1 MINKVLKLFPIL
13 IISVL
18 ISMNLSNSVY
28 AVDESIAC
36 RVDFGKTYP
45 ITPSN
50 PLPGQEITIQPV
62 IKDITYPIA
71 MVSFVIEYD
80 STKIEYVSKEGTDDW
95 DLDLDGTT
103 FIATTKTKEPTA
115 KTGKLGTIKLKV
127 KDDATKSDTALKFT
141 KVSVVGDDYNPIT
154 IEDISIIINISSK
167 DDQYVNPPA
176 DTNNEEQVNN
186 NNNNEN
192 TNNENN
198 NNENNNN
205 INNNNENNNN
215 NANSNNNN
223 KEQQTQKPST
233 STDVDNS
240 KIVVINGNI
249 NSGSSTKA
257 ESSSKD
263 SSTTN
268 KSLPKTGITTICTGA
283 IVIALIGMVASFMA
297 YRKYKNI

>member
-127 KDDATKSDTALKFT
+127 KDNATKSDTALKFT

-186 NNNNEN
+186 NNNNN
-192 TNNENN
+192 NNENN

-240 KIVVINGNI
+240 KIVVINRNT
-249 NSGSSTKA
+249 NNGSSTKA
-257 ESSSKD
+257 ESSNKD
-263 SSTTN
+263 ASTTN
-268 KSLPKTGITTICTGA
+268 KSLPDTGLTMIYT
-283 IVIALIGMVASFMA
+283 IVIAVILIGMGASFIA

>member
-1 MINKVLKLFPIL
+1 MINKVLKLFAVL

-50 PLPGQEITIQPV
+50 PLPGQEVTIQPV

-71 MVSFVIEYD
+71 TVSFVIEYD

-95 DLDLDGTT
+95 NLDLDGTT
-103 FIATTKTKEPTA
+103 FIATTKTKESTT

-127 KDDATKSDTALKFT
+127 KDDATKSDTVLKFT
-141 KVSVVGDDYNPIT
+141 KVSAVGDDYNPIT
-154 IEDISIIINISSK
+154 IEDISIIINITSK
-167 DDQYVNPPA
+167 EDQYVNTPA
-176 DTNNEEQVNN
+176 DTNNEEQDNN
-186 NNNNEN
+186 NN
-192 TNNENN
+192 NNENN

-205 INNNNENNNN
+205 
-215 NANSNNNN
+215 ANSNNNN
-223 KEQQTQKPST
+223 NEQQTQKPST
-233 STDVDNS
+233 SNDVDNS
-240 KIVVINGNI
+240 KIVVINGNT
-249 NSGSSTKA
+249 NTGSSTKA
-257 ESSSKD
+257 ESTGKD
-263 SSTTN
+263 TSTTN
-268 KSLPKTGITTICTGA
+268 KVLPKTGMTTICTSA
-283 IVIALIGMVASFMA
+283 IAVALIGMVASFIA

>member
-205 INNNNENNNN
+205 INNNN
-215 NANSNNNN
+215 ANSNNNN

-240 KIVVINGNI
+240 KIVVINGNK
-249 NSGSSTKA
+249 NSGSSAKA
-257 ESSSKD
+257 ESTSKD
-263 SSTTN
+263 TSTTN
-268 KSLPKTGITTICTGA
+268 KSLPKTGITTICTSA
-283 IVIALIGMVASFMA
+283 IVVALIGMLASFMV

>member
-103 FIATTKTKEPTA
+103 FIATTKTKESTT

-127 KDDATKSDTALKFT
+127 KDDATKSDTDLKFI
-141 KVSVVGDDYNPIT
+141 KVSVVGDNYNPIT
-154 IEDISIIINISSK
+154 IEDISIMINISSK
-167 DDQYVNPPA
+167 DDQHVNPPA
-176 DTNNEEQVNN
+176 DTNNEEQDNN
-186 NNNNEN
+186 NN
-192 TNNENN
+192 NNENN

-205 INNNNENNNN
+205 
-215 NANSNNNN
+215 ANSNNNN
-223 KEQQTQKPST
+223 NEQQTQKPST
-233 STDVDNS
+233 SNDVDNS
-240 KIVVINGNI
+240 KIVVINGNT
-249 NSGSSTKA
+249 NTGSSTKA
-257 ESSSKD
+257 ESTGKD
-263 SSTTN
+263 TSTTN
-268 KSLPKTGITTICTGA
+268 KVLPKTGMTTICTSA
-283 IVIALIGMVASFMA
+283 IAVALIGMGASFIV
-297 YRKYKNI
+297 YRKYKSI